1 MLYFNLGLLACMY
14 FEPSLV
20 HCIFLKVKRK
30 SSVILEIFADEAGTG
45 VAYKNKWLKRQ
56 IINFIDTTGSSTIT
70 DLSSMLGSSIPKTTS
85 LVNELIEDGLLEEQG
100 KIDSTGGRRASV
112 FGLVAS
118 SCYFLGVD
126 VHRFHINI
134 GLIDFRKNLIK
145 VEEKL
150 PFNLTNTPEAYQT
163 LLEMVNRFLS
173 VLDIEKVNV
182 LAAGFNLSGRINS
195 VSGYSYSYF
204 HFHENPLSETL
215 SMDLGIKCYVEN
227 DSRAMAFGEFFG
239 GKPCEVDNALFM
251 NMDYGLGLGILAD
264 GKMYYGKSG
273 FSGEIGH
280 VPMFQNEILCH
291 CGKKGCLETEASG
304 WALIR
309 TFKERVNHGVSSI
322 VMNKIKDVEKVK
334 LEDIVDGALKEDVLC
349 IELISDM
356 GEKLGR
362 ALAFLINIFNP
373 EWVILGG
380 TLSKT
385 GDYLRLPMRSAINK
399 YSLGL
404 VNNDTQLRLSKQ
416 GDMAGVLGGAILAR
430 YKMIHSA

>member
-1 MLYFNLGLLACMY
+1 MEKAL
-14 FEPSLV
+14 
-20 HCIFLKVKRK
+20 
-30 SSVILEIFADEAGTG
+30 SVLQMFTDDASTG
-45 VAYKNKWLKRQ
+45 VAYKNQWLKRQ
-56 IINFIDTTGSSTIT
+56 MVNYVDATGSSTIT
-70 DLSSMLGSSIPKTTS
+70 DLSIELGSSIPKTTS

-112 FGLVAS
+112 FGLVAN

-126 VHRFHINI
+126 VHRYHINI
-134 GLIDFRKNLIK
+134 GLIDFRKNLVK

-150 PFNLTNTPEAYQT
+150 SYELANTPESYQ
-163 LLEMVNRFLS
+163 LLIEVVNTFIKSLNIKRS
-173 VLDIEKVNV
+173 QI
-182 LAAGFNLSGRINS
+182 LAACFNLSGRINTQ
-195 VSGYSYSYF
+195 SGYSYSFF
-204 HFHENPLSETL
+204 HFHEAPLSDSL
-215 SMDLGIKCYVEN
+215 ASDLGIISFVEN

-239 GKPCEVDNALFM
+239 GKPYEVNNALFL

-280 VPMFQNEILCH
+280 IPMFKNEILCH

-304 WALIR
+304 WALLR
-309 TFKERVNHGVSSI
+309 NFKEKIEQGVSSG
-322 VMNKIKDVEKVK
+322 VMNKRSKTEEVK
-334 LEDIVDGALKEDVLC
+334 LEDIVEGALNDDVLC
-349 IELISDM
+349 IELISEL

-362 ALAFLINIFNP
+362 ALAFLINVFNP

-385 GDYLRLPMRSAINK
+385 GDYIRLPMRSAVNK

-404 VNNDTQLRLSKQ
+404 VNNDTQLRLSKLAES
-416 GDMAGVLGGAILAR
+416 AGVIGGALLAR
-430 YKMIHSA
+430 YKLMQTA